1 MSLKITHVKDM
12 NFGRTCGKE
21 AGEAAFG
28 DDMFCVTSVSS
39 EAYLCVLYLVLHL
52 SIRCISEDMEC
63 CVKVCVIRKHSS
75 WEFFLWGNQRDLGA
89 GEPGDAV
96 RAFFPGGVLRDS
108 CI

>member
-1 MSLKITHVKDM
+1 MK
-12 NFGRTCGKE
+12 FGRTCGKE

-63 CVKVCVIRKHSS
+63 CVKVCVIREHSS
-75 WEFFLWGNQRDLGA
+75 WEFFFVGKPERFGSW
-89 GEPGDAV
+89 
-96 RAFFPGGVLRDS
+96 
-108 CI
+108 